1 MQGYIC
7 LHVRTSMHA
16 WAHQYMYVFL
26 ARPKR
31 RVGRNA
37 LALDSQAARRRQKQT
52 RGDDGRNARAL
63 DNQCYVARYTQKWQE
78 GDVAEGKGCWTKGV
92 VYVVG
97 GVTVQSRGAL
107 ERGHHSDNG
116 QYRRKS
122 IVGHYRTVGSIG
134 MWTLSQIMNVG
145 TIGSGQPG
153 PIKSTKAVSVSF
165 AGSLGQLRE
174 FCRLLG
180 PTP

>member
-1 MQGYIC
+1 MPACPHKHACMGTSIY
-7 LHVRTSMHA
+7 VRI
-16 WAHQYMYVFL
+16 FL

-78 GDVAEGKGCWTKGV
+78 GDVAKGKGRWTRGV
-92 VYVVG
+92 VHVVG

-107 ERGHHSDNG
+107 ERGHHLDSE
-116 QYRRKS
+116 QYRGKS
-122 IVGHYRTVGSIG
+122 IVGIIG
-134 MWTLSQIMNVG
+134 LW
-145 TIGSGQPG
+145 
-153 PIKSTKAVSVSF
+153 
-165 AGSLGQLRE
+165 
-174 FCRLLG
+174 
-180 PTP
+180 